1 MATTKWLVD
10 WRSPMDQ
17 WGAGE
22 PQRPCHRPFRFPFFL
37 LFNVFFSYFSFPF
50 PTAVPSL
57 LRSRSV
63 SLFRFF
69 FIEFTFTTSPF
80 RADVFL
86 FIGFVLVCVLL
97 FFYWLLFIECLPS
110 AEFLG
115 VEISSRSSFVLFFRW
130 VSLISIGR
138 SVLSWFF
145 LFCFFIGKF
154 ILKNGS
160 RWVRSFF
167 LLFLVV
173 VFFFWFF
180 NDENVSKKSLKKNRW
195 SYATKKK
202 KTDETAA
209 LKKKLGNNTVTLD
222 FLSIVSISTQKKNIE
237 FL

>member
-1 MATTKWLVD
+1 M
-10 WRSPMDQ
+10 
-17 WGAGE
+17 
-22 PQRPCHRPFRFPFFL
+22 

-138 SVLSWFF
+138 SVLS
-145 LFCFFIGKF
+145 
-154 ILKNGS
+154 
-160 RWVRSFF
+160 
-167 LLFLVV
+167 
-173 VFFFWFF
+173 
-180 NDENVSKKSLKKNRW
+180 
-195 SYATKKK
+195 
-202 KTDETAA
+202 
-209 LKKKLGNNTVTLD
+209 
-222 FLSIVSISTQKKNIE
+222 
-237 FL
+237 